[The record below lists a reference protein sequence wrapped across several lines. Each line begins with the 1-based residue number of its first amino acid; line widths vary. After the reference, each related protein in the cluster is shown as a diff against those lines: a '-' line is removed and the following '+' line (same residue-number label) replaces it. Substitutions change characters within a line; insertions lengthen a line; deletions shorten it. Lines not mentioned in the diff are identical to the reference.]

1 MAKISLDLDA
11 LTTSHIITPDI
22 RDAILTWHNDTTRW
36 EGTSRFVQ
44 ILSSFGAIVTG
55 LGVMLLIAS
64 NWDTMSDVMK
74 TTIMIGSTLSIYAI
88 AYYFCYRNTS
98 YPKTWQAIMLLGAMF
113 YGASIML
120 LGQIYNL
127 GGTFSQALIV
137 WTIPVILLAY
147 LTQFVTLYTLGI
159 ALIYLYI
166 SIEIFD
172 RYDFSGFVIANI
184 VIAVGYLSVSLTRY
198 HMSEWYRSF
207 GKILSWTGGAS
218 ILGGLFAYTFI
229 DFWKYGG
236 NSWYSERSI
245 DGTMWILFAIVGLG
259 ALSIIIDVIRKQKLD
274 IVGDVPF
281 LLALV
286 PIGLVFFYTL
296 EQSVQPYDNS
306 RYSDDIEIAYLTPA
320 ILMNIVYL
328 ITVSVMIYL
337 GVKRDNRAIVNIS
350 MIFLAIYLFGK
361 YIAFAFESK
370 IDGAYIFI
378 GGGLACIAMTILIE
392 KIRRRIMKSM
402 G

>member
-11 LTTSHIITPDI
+11 LTTSHIITPDT
-22 RDAILTWHNDTTRW
+22 RDAILTWHNDTARW
-36 EGTSRFVQ
+36 EGTSRFIQ

-55 LGVMLLIAS
+55 LGIMLLIAS

-74 TTIMIGSTLSIYAI
+74 TIIMIGSTLSIYAI

-159 ALIYLYI
+159 GLIYLYI

-245 DGTMWILFAIVGLG
+245 DGTMWVLFAIVGLG

-274 IVGDVPF
+274 IVGDVTF

-296 EQSVQPYDNS
+296 EQSVQPYDYS
-306 RYSDDIEIAYLTPA
+306 RYSDAIEIAYLTPA

-328 ITVSVMIYL
+328 ITVSMMIYL